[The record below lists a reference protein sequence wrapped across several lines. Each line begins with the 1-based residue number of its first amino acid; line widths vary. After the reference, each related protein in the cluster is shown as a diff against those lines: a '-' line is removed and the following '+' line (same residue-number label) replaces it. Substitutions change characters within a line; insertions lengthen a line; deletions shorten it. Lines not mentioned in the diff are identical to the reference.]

1 MVRRAMSLDEPQ
13 SGPPP
18 QLAARALSG
27 VDQATFSFLD
37 AQLARFQAD
46 PRCAP
51 LSILSSP
58 CCLDPTD

>member
-46 PRCAP
+46 PRCAS
-51 LSILSSP
+51 LSTLSSP
-58 CCLDPTD
+58 RCWRP